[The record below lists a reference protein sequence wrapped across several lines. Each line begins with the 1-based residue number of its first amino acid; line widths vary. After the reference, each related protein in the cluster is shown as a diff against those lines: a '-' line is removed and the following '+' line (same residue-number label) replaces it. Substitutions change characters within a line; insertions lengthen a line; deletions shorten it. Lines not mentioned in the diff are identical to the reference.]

1 MPFGMGYDWV
11 TPEFSRIHIDSS
23 LHIYGI
29 GVGEVVQCVGQ
40 IIYQRQNNCSNFIGE
55 GLEPN
60 VGVSTR

>member
-29 GVGEVVQCVGQ
+29 AVGKVVQCVGQ
-40 IIYQRQNNCSNFIGE
+40 IIYQRQDNCPNFIGE

-60 VGVSTR
+60 IGVSTR